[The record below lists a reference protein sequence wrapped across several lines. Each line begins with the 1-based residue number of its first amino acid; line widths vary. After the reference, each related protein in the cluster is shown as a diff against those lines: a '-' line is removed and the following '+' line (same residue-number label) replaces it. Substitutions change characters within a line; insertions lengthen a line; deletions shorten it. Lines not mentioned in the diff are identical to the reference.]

1 MEQQVSIIVESLKT
15 IWSQFLMFLP
25 KLGGAL
31 LVLVAGWL
39 VAKFLRRLTVRG
51 LRLLRVDVAAEK
63 SGVDDFLIQGGVR
76 YNIVTIL
83 STLVYWFIMFAV
95 VLASLNVMGVA
106 SASLLFNKILLFI
119 PNVIV
124 AIIVIIFGSLFARLI
139 QGIVYSYLNNVGIEG
154 AGVLGGIAYYAI
166 LIFVVS
172 LALEQVAIGGR
183 LLVSAFE
190 IAFGALCLAMALAFG
205 LGGREWAA
213 NILSNMSRTK
223 KQHGKG

>member
-1 MEQQVSIIVESLKT
+1 MEQQVGIIMESLKT

-31 LVLVAGWL
+31 LLLVAGWL
-39 VAKFLRRLTVRG
+39 VAKFLRKLTVRG
-51 LRLLRVDVAAEK
+51 LRLLRIDVAAEK

-76 YNIVTIL
+76 YSIVTIL
-83 STLVYWFIMFAV
+83 GNLVYWFVMFAV

-106 SASLLFNKILLFI
+106 SAAILFNKILLFI

-139 QGIVYSYLNNVGIEG
+139 QGVVYSYLNNVGIEG

-190 IAFGALCLAMALAFG
+190 IAFGALCLALALAFG

-213 NILSNMSRTK
+213 GVLSNITRA
-223 KQHGKG
+223 GKRAGNK

>member
-1 MEQQVSIIVESLKT
+1 M
-15 IWSQFLMFLP
+15 
-25 KLGGAL
+25 

-39 VAKFLRRLTVRG
+39 VAKFLKRLTARG
-51 LRLLRVDVAAEK
+51 LRLLRIDVAAEK

-76 YNIVTIL
+76 YNIITIL
-83 STLVYWFIMFAV
+83 STLVYWFVMFAV

-106 SASLLFNKILLFI
+106 SASILFNEILLFI

-124 AIIVIIFGSLFARLI
+124 AISVIIFGSLFARLI

-154 AGVLGGIAYYAI
+154 AGILGGIAYYAI

-172 LALEQVAIGGR
+172 LALAQVAIGGK

-190 IAFGALCLAMALAFG
+190 IAFGALCLALALAFG
-205 LGGREWAA
+205 LGG
-213 NILSNMSRTK
+213 
-223 KQHGKG
+223 KGVGRKHPV